1 MKQYVIKDLFGILVI
16 LNVNVIKLVIS
27 VNICTMKIENA
38 EKKLA
43 DQIIDECAETI
54 EEVRLANITLTEN

>member
-16 LNVNVIKLVIS
+16 LNVIKLVIS
-27 VNICTMKIENA
+27 VNICTMKIVNA

>member
-27 VNICTMKIENA
+27 VNICTMKIVNA